1 MKLELRRMEFG
12 TSYTIG
18 RLYIDGA
25 FQCYTLEDKVR
36 EVDGQ
41 PVQVW
46 KVPTKTAIPKGTYKL
61 IIDFS
66 NRFQKDMP
74 HILDVPG
81 FEGIRIHSGN
91 TSEDTEGCII
101 VGNAWNG
108 SNFVSNS
115 KIAFNA
121 LFSKLQAAKVMN
133 VPMTIVV
140 E

>member
-1 MKLELRRMEFG
+1 MEFG
-12 TSYTIG
+12 TAYTIG

>member
-12 TSYTIG
+12 TAYTIG